1 MGTPR
6 RFGRTTT
13 ALLASLAL
21 AAGTLVAA
29 TPAMAAPT
37 TTARNAAVAAPAP
50 AAAASGSVT
59 ISKIK
64 GKKAPYNRTV
74 TIKPQVRKSGKVV
87 IAKKTLTVKRG
98 SKTVAKNKTSVKLK
112 AGTYR
117 VTQKVTYRTFTN
129 KVTSRKVERKVVGV
143 EAYDDVNVTCV
154 ASGVEVEYLDSESDE
169 PWGADVTLECT
180 SPRFDGPL
188 TFDAYLYYDDEEW
201 WGYSN
206 DDHYGFSTYSFS
218 GTDGTIAGSLY
229 SDEDLMLTK
238 IVTEKKTKRVYSKVK
253 TKSASQKLVITS
265 GKKPSWVWGSGGW
278 NCPAAYPIKGNAS
291 SMIYHVPGGAYYSRT
306 KPEQCFATESAAR
319 AEGYRRSKR

>member
-29 TPAMAAPT
+29 APAIAAPAPVAPT
-37 TTARNAAVAAPAP
+37 SAAAAPAP

-87 IAKKTLTVKRG
+87 IAKKTLTVKKG
-98 SKTVAKNKTSVKLK
+98 SKTVVKNKTSVKLK

-117 VTQKVTYRTFTN
+117 VTQKVTYRTFTD
-129 KVTSRKVERKVVGV
+129 KVTSTKVKKKVVGV
-143 EAYDDVNVTCV
+143 EAYEDVDVTCV
-154 ASGVEVEYLDSESDE
+154 ASGVTVEYLDPESVE
-169 PWGADVTLECT
+169 PWGADLSLSCT

-188 TFDAYLYYDDEEW
+188 TFDAYLYYDDYEW

-206 DDHYGFSTYSFS
+206 DDRFWFSTEFFS
-218 GTDGTIAGSLY
+218 GADGTFTGTLY

-278 NCPAAYPIKGNAS
+278 DCPAAYPIKGNAS